1 MYYNTT
7 RETGE
12 QLATSTQS
20 AASQTK
26 RILDLFRSMPNT
38 SIHAWTIKTFLR
50 GDVPI
55 TSVRRAITDLHDA
68 AKIERDGSAYAGP
81 YRRKTYTYRYLR
93 D

>member
-12 QLATSTQS
+12 ALATATRS
-20 AASQTK
+20 AASQTQ
-26 RILDLFRSMPNT
+26 RVLDLFRSMPNT

-68 AKIERDGSAYAGP
+68 GKIERDDAVYAGP
-81 YRRKTYTYRYLR
+81 YRRKTHTYRYLR